1 MAGGRVY
8 SGGASSSSL
17 SVLLQNQRGPCA
29 SEPLDSLFL
38 SGSSN
43 SSSASPFLGSRSM
56 VSFEDVREEM
66 DRIGHCSTS
75 MSTKTMGTTTW
86 MSISINLER
95 RGG

>member
-43 SSSASPFLGSRSM
+43 SSSASPFLGTFSL
-56 VSFEDVREEM
+56 SFLL
-66 DRIGHCSTS
+66 CLCFSYLS
-75 MSTKTMGTTTW
+75 
-86 MSISINLER
+86 LF
-95 RGG
+95 